1 MDEDALRALHAG
13 RAYHGWSHVE
23 ALLALWRRHR
33 AALHDPEAVRL
44 AILYHDAIY
53 DPRRTDNEHNSAAL
67 LRASE
72 AGRVSPKR
80 LDAAEA
86 MVLAT
91 ARHAVPFWLPDPVTS
106 DIRHFLDM
114 DLAILGAPPADFAA
128 YDRAIREEYAHV
140 PEPAYRR
147 GRAAVLRR
155 LLERDPIYLTDTFRA
170 EREAAARHNL
180 STALATLA
188 AAAPPED
195 SPMDHHPG
203 AITIPPASLEAMIR
217 GIFQAIGC
225 DAVEADNIASHLV
238 ASNLAGHDSHGVV
251 RVPRYVDW
259 HAAGNLHA
267 GRSPQVVTDGGSF
280 LLLDGQLGFG
290 QHVTKQAVAMGIAR
304 ARQNGAAIVALRQTG
319 HCGRIGTYAEQA
331 MEQGILSIH
340 FVNVAGSV
348 LVAPFGGTERRFSTA
363 PIAIGVPLTDRPVVL
378 DFATS
383 AVAEGKVLVASNG
396 GKPLPPDALIEPDG
410 SLSGDPHTLYGDYP
424 QVGPRIPGAGAGA
437 IRAFGDHKGSGLALM
452 CELLAGAF
460 TAGGCAGPTLTRG
473 CISNGLLSI
482 YLSPAHFGTEAEF
495 QRLGREY
502 VDWVAAARPV
512 EAGTPV
518 KLPGEVEAAYR
529 AARLRDGISL
539 PADIWEDLRRTA
551 TGLGVPVPA
560 V

>member
-1 MDEDALRALHAG
+1 MEEDALRALHAG
-13 RAYHGWSHVE
+13 RAYHGWPHVE
-23 ALLALWRRHR
+23 ALLELWWQHR
-33 AALHDPEAVRL
+33 AALRDPKAVRL
-44 AILYHDAIY
+44 AILYHDAVY
-53 DPRRTDNEHNSAAL
+53 DPARDDNEARSAAL
-67 LRASE
+67 LRALE
-72 AGRVSPKR
+72 TGRVPPAR

-91 ARHAVPFWLPDPVTS
+91 AHHTVPEGLPEAVAADA
-106 DIRHFLDM
+106 RHFLDM
-114 DLAILGAPPADFAA
+114 DLAILGAAPQDFAA
-128 YDRAIREEYAHV
+128 YDAAIRVEYAHV
-140 PEPAYRR
+140 PDAAYRA

-155 LLERDPIYLTDTFRA
+155 LLARDPLYLTETFRA
-170 EREAAARHNL
+170 THDAAARRNL
-180 STALATLA
+180 TAALAQLTKDML
-188 AAAPPED
+188 
-195 SPMDHHPG
+195 MDHNPG
-203 AITIPPASLEAMIR
+203 AITIPPADLEAMIR

-225 DAVEADNIASHLV
+225 DATEADDIASHLV

-259 HAAGNLHA
+259 HKAGNLHA
-267 GRSPQVVTDGGSF
+267 GRKPQVVTDGGAF

-290 QHVTKQAVAMGIAR
+290 QHVTKQAVAMGIDR
-304 ARQNGAAIVALRQTG
+304 AKQNGAAIVALRQTG

-331 MEQGILSIH
+331 MAEGILSIH

-410 SLSGDPHTLYGDYP
+410 TLSGDPHTLYGDYP

-529 AARLRDGISL
+529 AARMRDGISL

-551 TGLGVPVPA
+551 TGLGVSVPA